1 MAQNTIASGRAWI
14 YSHNVG
20 RGAAA
25 GTGFRL
31 PVGVATAK
39 NDVLFVANRGLAA
52 SAGGT
57 VGVRISKVTLDHQFL
72 GEFGRN
78 GDGPGEF
85 TWLTAVALDRDENV
99 YTTDEWLDRVTVF
112 DNDGNTIKTWGESG
126 DGKGQ
131 LRGPS
136 GLVFDADEN
145 LLIVNGGNSRVQKFT
160 KDGRYISGFGK
171 KGSGEG
177 ELDMPWG
184 INLDQD
190 GNIFVADWLNNRVQK
205 FSSDGTF
212 LLTFGHGGAGPGSLD
227 HPAGVAIDGDG
238 DVYVADSEHE
248 RVVIYDSTAKL
259 LAYLT
264 GDAVDVSAWAQMSID
279 ANPDVAKARR
289 RVDDLEQQQRY
300 FRIPTS
306 VNFDRENNRLIV
318 CDTQRS
324 RLQIYEKDNS
334 FQDPQLNL

>member
-1 MAQNTIASGRAWI
+1 MAQNTVASGRAWI

-25 GTGFRL
+25 GNGFRY

-39 NDVLFVANRGLAA
+39 NDVLFVASRGLAA
-52 SAGGT
+52 SNTGA
-57 VGVRISKVTLDHQFL
+57 VGVRLSKVTLDHQFL

-112 DNDGNTIKTWGESG
+112 DNDGNVIKTWGESG
-126 DGKGQ
+126 QGEGQ

-136 GLVFDADEN
+136 GLVFDSDDN
-145 LLIVNGGNSRVQKFT
+145 LFIVNSINSRVQKFT
-160 KDGRYISGFGK
+160 KDGKYISGFGK

-177 ELDMPWG
+177 EMDMPWG
-184 INLDQD
+184 ITIGND
-190 GNIFVADWLNNRVQK
+190 GNVFVADWLNDRVQK
-205 FSSDGTF
+205 FSPDGTH

-227 HPAGVAIDGDG
+227 HPAGVAVDGDG

-248 RVVIYDSTAKL
+248 RVVIYDSEAKL
-259 LAYLT
+259 ITYLK
-264 GDAVDVSAWAQMSID
+264 GDAVDLSPWGQLSID
-279 ANPDVAKARR
+279 ANPDMAKARK
-289 RVDDLEQQQRY
+289 RVHDLEQQQRS
-300 FRIPTS
+300 FRIPTAL
-306 VNFDRENNRLIV
+306 VFDREANRLIV

-334 FQDPQLNL
+334 FQDPQINL